1 MRGPR
6 LLTSTES
13 WNDSMLAAP
22 QSAARRAKW
31 ASVIPTSMHAKSKP
45 IFTKAYSFG
54 LVTGSSRR
62 NCFLHLPE
70 VAFKVCNSSPSG
82 GIAMFYFGNRRSR
95 ESDNRL
101 EAKSDRLLSE
111 QGIDQAQFGYHE
123 EEEVQGCGLTA
134 IPTLNA

>member
-1 MRGPR
+1 
-6 LLTSTES
+6 
-13 WNDSMLAAP
+13 
-22 QSAARRAKW
+22 
-31 ASVIPTSMHAKSKP
+31 MHAKSKP

-54 LVTGSSRR
+54 LVSGSSRR

-134 IPTLNA
+134 IPTLNAWPQRFRGQVARLAPKSTRLIGTPRLCLHRAT